1 MNTERVIPRENAGG
15 LLAHKSAFLLF
26 LLALCAGGAPNA
38 YAAETARAR
47 TIEPAACPFALPNGI
62 QANCGFLVV
71 PEKRFFDGDGRGR
84 SAQNDI
90 RIAFMV
96 ARSPYGN
103 PAPDPIVYVTGGPSA
118 AAISP
123 GNVSYLASLFLA
135 ANRDLVLVDQRGTG
149 ISQPRLDCPEF
160 DGLSAATFPN
170 GPSRTAYLASVRA
183 CRDRL
188 RADRVDLDAYDSAA
202 TAADLDDLRVSLGYH
217 QWNVVGLSNGGL
229 ATLTM
234 MRLHPEGIRS
244 VVLDSPSSNDN
255 LHVVDRW
262 RAPNRLLEMV
272 FTDCAADP
280 TCNSRYPSLRA
291 TFYGLIDE
299 LRAHPV
305 DVPIRNPA
313 GGPPL
318 WVHITG
324 DVLLSAASSLI
335 TDPALLPSL
344 PATIYFAVY
353 GGLAQVVQAA
363 IRAPSASS
371 RIYAYGKTLSTLC
384 SDTIPFE
391 TPWERSRAA
400 RAMPEFKDLL
410 LDPDVLEPIN
420 REACEVWNVHRAPAF
435 QHLPVYSSIPTLIV
449 NGEFD
454 GVVSPDEGKR
464 IGNSLSHGRYYRIPG
479 VGHVVLS
486 GKCATEIASQFL
498 AHPDVKP
505 NTDCLGSLPEIVFG
519 H

>member
-1 MNTERVIPRENAGG
+1 MNTEMVVLENGSGG
-15 LLAHKSAFLLF
+15 RTARKSALFLF
-26 LLALCAGGAPNA
+26 LLALSVGGASSA
-38 YAAETARAR
+38 YAGETAQMR
-47 TIEPAACPFALPNGI
+47 TIEPAACPFVLPYGI
-62 QANCGFLVV
+62 HADCGFLVV
-71 PEKRFFDGDGRGR
+71 PEKRSFDGDGRGR
-84 SAQNDI
+84 PAQTEI

-135 ANRDLVLVDQRGTG
+135 AGRDLILVDQRGTG
-149 ISQPRLDCPEF
+149 ISRPRLDCPEF
-160 DGLSAATFPN
+160 DALSAATFPN
-170 GPSRTAYLASVRA
+170 APSRPTYLASVRT

-188 RADRVDLDAYDSAA
+188 RADRADLDAYDSAA
-202 TAADLDDLRVSLGYH
+202 TAADLNDLRVSLGYH

-262 RAPNRLLEMV
+262 RAPNRLFEKV
-272 FTDCAADP
+272 FADCAVDP
-280 TCNSRYPSLRA
+280 ICNSRYPSLRA
-291 TFYGLIDE
+291 VFYGLIDE
-299 LRAHPV
+299 LRLHPV
-305 DVPIRNPA
+305 DVPIPNPA
-313 GGPPL
+313 GGPQL

-324 DVLLSAASSLI
+324 DVLLSAAASLI
-335 TDPALLPSL
+335 SDPAVLPSL

-353 GGLAQVVQAA
+353 GGLAQVVQAS
-363 IRAPSASS
+363 IGAPSTLSKV
-371 RIYAYGKTLSTLC
+371 YAYGKTLSTLC

-391 TPWERSRAA
+391 THWDRSQAA
-400 RAMPEFKDLL
+400 RAMPEFKGLL

-420 REACEVWNVHRAPAF
+420 REACEVWSVHRASAL
-435 QHLPVYSSIPTLIV
+435 QHLPVHSAIPTLIV

-464 IGNSLSHGRYYRIPG
+464 IGNSLLHSRYYQIPG
-479 VGHVVLS
+479 VGHVVLN
-486 GKCATEIASQFL
+486 GKCATAIASQFL
-498 AHPDVKP
+498 TRPDAKP
-505 NTDCLGSLPEIVFG
+505 NADCLASLPEIVFG